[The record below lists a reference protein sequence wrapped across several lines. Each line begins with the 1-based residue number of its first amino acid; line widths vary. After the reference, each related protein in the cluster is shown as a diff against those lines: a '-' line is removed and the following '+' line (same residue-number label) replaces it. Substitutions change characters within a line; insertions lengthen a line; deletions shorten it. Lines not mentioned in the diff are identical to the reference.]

1 MMPDMLAP
9 DAPITPEWLTSALR
23 EGGALPQGEVAAVHL
38 RANDAFNS
46 AAAHLEVRYSSDA
59 PETAPRRLFL
69 KRAIAAEWALRAGA
83 REVAFYQF
91 VAPHRARLPMLVPCY
106 AAAVDAASGQ
116 SFCLLLDVSETH
128 APPVTREQLIAG
140 AVPAEALLDQVVDA
154 LAAFH
159 AFWWEHPLLGQ
170 STFEL
175 PSWYADEARHAQF
188 VEETRRNWARFLEA
202 EGAWF
207 PEALRLLYEQ
217 VLAGYPVL
225 WERYIRQRVA
235 THRRMT
241 LSHGDC
247 YLSQFL
253 CPAPGT
259 SSQTYLID
267 FQGPAADFGAMDLV
281 FLFATF
287 WPPAQRREGQREE
300 RLLRRYHQALAAQG
314 VRGYSW
320 ETLLTDYRLAL
331 TYMLSYPVWD
341 RNNGS
346 RKDYWWPKLQCLA
359 GAFQD
364 WQCFKLL
371 AG

>member
-1 MMPDMLAP
+1 MTTAHAP
-9 DAPITPEWLTSALR
+9 DAQITPDWLTSALR
-23 EGGALPQGEVAAVHL
+23 EGGALPQGEVVAVSQ

-46 AAAHLEVRYSSDA
+46 AAVHLEVTYSSDA

-69 KRAIAAEWALRAGA
+69 KRAIAADWALRAGA

-106 AAAVDAASGQ
+106 AAAVDATSGH
-116 SFCLLLDVSETH
+116 SFCLLGDVSETH
-128 APPVTREQLIAG
+128 APPVTRAQLIAG
-140 AVPAEALLDQVVDA
+140 VVPAEALLDQVVDA

-170 STFEL
+170 SAFEL
-175 PSWYADEARHAQF
+175 PSWYADAARHAQF
-188 VEETRRNWARFLEA
+188 VEETRSNWAHLLEA

-207 PEALRLLYEQ
+207 PEEMQVIYTWAL
-217 VLAGYPVL
+217 ASYPAL
-225 WERYIRQRVA
+225 WERHLRQRAA
-235 THRRMT
+235 THQRMT

-253 CPAPGT
+253 CPAPGA
-259 SSQTYLID
+259 SGPTYLID
-267 FQGPAADFGAMDLV
+267 FQGPAADVGAMDLV

-287 WPPAQRREGQREE
+287 WPPAQRSEGQREE
-300 RLLRRYHQALAAQG
+300 RLLRRYHRALAALG
-314 VRGYSW
+314 VSSYTW
-320 ETLLTDYRLAL
+320 EALLTDYRLAL

-341 RNNGS
+341 RSSGS

-359 GAFQD
+359 GAFRD
-364 WQCFKLL
+364 WHCSDLL